1 MKILLHA
8 CCGPCSLEP
17 TRLLKEAGDGFAVYF
32 ANANIH
38 PQNEYEHRLETIQAL
53 ASERAYP
60 LIEGSYDTD
69 AWEETAGRIGQELE
83 ELREGAGIANEVVD
97 SPNPYPLPPKE
108 DKGPH
113 VAAAREKAA
122 QLRRAR
128 CRACYRL
135 RFEETAHYAAEHGFD
150 AVGTTL
156 SVSPFQYIDIIE
168 EELLRACKTAGVNC
182 AFTDY
187 RPYFEDNERIS
198 KEMGIYRQ
206 NFCGCH
212 FSDEEA
218 QLERTIRKAAR
229 KAKKAALKAAKK
241 EAAEKE
247 LLGSINENL

>member
-1 MKILLHA
+1 M
-8 CCGPCSLEP
+8 
-17 TRLLKEAGDGFAVYF
+17 
-32 ANANIH
+32 
-38 PQNEYEHRLETIQAL
+38 
-53 ASERAYP
+53 
-60 LIEGSYDTD
+60 
-69 AWEETAGRIGQELE
+69 
-83 ELREGAGIANEVVD
+83 
-97 SPNPYPLPPKE
+97 
-108 DKGPH
+108 
-113 VAAAREKAA
+113 
-122 QLRRAR
+122 
-128 CRACYRL
+128 

-156 SVSPFQYIDIIE
+156 SVSPFQYTDIIE
-168 EELLRACKTAGVNC
+168 EELLRACKKAGVNC

>member
-17 TRLLKEAGDGFAVYF
+17 TRLLKEAGDEFAVYF

-38 PQNEYEHRLETIQAL
+38 PQDEYEHRLETIQA
-53 ASERAYP
+53 P

-83 ELREGAGIANEVVD
+83 TLRESAGIANEVVD

-108 DKGPH
+108 DKGPQ
-113 VAAAREKAA
+113 VATARKKAA

-135 RFEETAHYAAEHGFD
+135 RFEETARYAAENGFD

-156 SVSPFQYIDIIE
+156 SVSPFQYTDIIE
-168 EELLRACKTAGVNC
+168 EELQRACKKAAVNC

-198 KEMGIYRQ
+198 KERGIYRQ

-241 EAAEKE
+241 KTAEKE
-247 LLGSINENL
+247 LLGSIDENL